1 MNYQEVLAKDPI
13 IKPLLDK
20 YGPIELSSIDKTDY
34 FRHLI
39 KSIIGQ
45 QLSVK
50 AAATINSRMLANFDN
65 DPTPQKLLNCSSDDL
80 RSLGIS
86 NRKGTYLK
94 NLAAYAEENP
104 LHQLDTLSNELIIEA
119 LSSIKGIGTW
129 TVKMFLISALGR
141 TNVRPYED
149 LTIRQQMKALYELS
163 EDDDVKEFFLKQ
175 AGTWHPYES
184 VSYTHLTLPTN
195 REV

>member
-104 LHQLDTLSNELIIEA
+104 LDQLDTLSNESIIEA

-149 LTIRQQMKALYELS
+149 LTIRQQVKALYKLS
-163 EDDDVKEFFLKQ
+163 EDADVKEFFLKQ
-175 AGTWHPYES
+175 ADIWHPYES
-184 VSYTHLTLPTN
+184 IACLYLWKD
-195 REV
+195 RDFK